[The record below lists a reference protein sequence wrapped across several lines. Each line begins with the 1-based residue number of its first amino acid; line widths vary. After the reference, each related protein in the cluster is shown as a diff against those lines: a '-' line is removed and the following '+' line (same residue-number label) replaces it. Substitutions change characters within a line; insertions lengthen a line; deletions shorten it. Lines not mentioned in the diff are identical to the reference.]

1 MNKVSQM
8 KVTKALKLKNKLAGE
23 VSNLKQM
30 LKIQNSRPTKQPFDY
45 SSREVWQKLCDTIER
60 LVQVKT
66 ALAVANVEVYEK
78 MMDSHRLCSS
88 RDAETIVKLQPA

>member
-45 SSREVWQKLCDTIER
+45 DRYDEHNGFGAAALSRFTNGKWIST
-60 LVQVKT
+60 
-66 ALAVANVEVYEK
+66 
-78 MMDSHRLCSS
+78 
-88 RDAETIVKLQPA
+88 